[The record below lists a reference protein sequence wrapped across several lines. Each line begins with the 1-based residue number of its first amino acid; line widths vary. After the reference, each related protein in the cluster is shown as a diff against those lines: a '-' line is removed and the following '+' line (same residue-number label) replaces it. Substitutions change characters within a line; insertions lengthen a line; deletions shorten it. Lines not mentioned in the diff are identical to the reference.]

1 MSLFNRLTG
10 GGETTLDSKAAILLA
25 CITMIAADGDI
36 EDDEIAILRRIDGPH
51 ESPAWNNALKAWKK
65 HNLED
70 CVRLVA
76 KFVDRSHVNPL
87 MANLIDI
94 AMADGNLAGREQQL
108 LEAYMEALSPD
119 QSRVEMYIEVIGDK
133 NSVSTI

>member
-1 MSLFNRLTG
+1 MSLFNRLAD
-10 GGETTLDSKAAILLA
+10 GETTLDSKSAILFA

-36 EDDEIAILRRIDGPH
+36 DDDEIAILRRIDG
-51 ESPAWNNALKAWKK
+51 SRDTPAWDNALKAWKK
-65 HNLED
+65 HDIEE
-70 CVRLVA
+70 CVGLVA
-76 KFVDRSHVNPL
+76 KFIDGSHVNPL

-119 QSRVEMYIEVIGDK
+119 QSRVEKYVEVIGKK

>member
-10 GGETTLDSKAAILLA
+10 GGETTLDSKSAILLA

-36 EDDEIAILRRIDGPH
+36 DDDEIAILRRIDGPH
-51 ESPAWNNALKAWKK
+51 ATPAWDKALKAWKR
-65 HNLED
+65 HEFDD
-70 CVRLVA
+70 CVALVA

-94 AMADGNLAGREQQL
+94 AMADGHLAGREQQL

-119 QSRVEMYIEVIGDK
+119 KARVEMYVEVIGEK
-133 NSVSTI
+133 NSVSTL

>member
-1 MSLFNRLTG
+1 MSLFGKLTG

-36 EDDEIAILRRIDGPH
+36 DEDELAILRRIDGPRAT
-51 ESPAWNNALKAWKK
+51 PAWDAALKAWKK
-65 HNLED
+65 HGFDE
-70 CVRLVA
+70 CIALVA
-76 KFVDRSHVNPL
+76 KFIDRSHVNPL

-94 AMADGNLAGREQQL
+94 AMADGHLAGDEQKL

-119 QSRVEMYIEVIGDK
+119 QSRVEMYVEVIGEK
-133 NSVSTI
+133 NSVSTL

>member
-1 MSLFNRLTG
+1 MNLFNRLTG

-25 CITMIAADGDI
+25 CITMIAADGDVD
-36 EDDEIAILRRIDGPH
+36 DDELAILRRIDG
-51 ESPAWNNALKAWKK
+51 SRATPAFENVLKAWKK
-65 HNLED
+65 HD
-70 CVRLVA
+70 FDACISLVA
-76 KFVDRSHVNPL
+76 KFIDRSHVNPL

-94 AMADGNLAGREQQL
+94 AMADGHLDGSEQQL

-119 QSRVEMYIEVIGDK
+119 QSRIEMYVEVIGEK

>member
-36 EDDEIAILRRIDGPH
+36 DDDELAILRRIDGPRTT
-51 ESPAWNNALKAWKK
+51 PAWDSALKAWKK
-65 HNLED
+65 HSFDE
-70 CVRLVA
+70 CIALVA
-76 KFVDRSHVNPL
+76 KFIDREHVNPL

-94 AMADGNLAGREQQL
+94 AMADGHLAGDEQRL

-119 QSRVEMYIEVIGDK
+119 QARVEMYIEVIGDK

>member
-1 MSLFNRLTG
+1 MSLFKRLTG
-10 GGETTLDSKAAILLA
+10 SGETTLDSKAAISLA
-25 CITMIAADGDI
+25 CISMVAADGNI
-36 EDDEIAILRRIDGPH
+36 EEDEIAILRRIDGPRA
-51 ESPAWNNALKAWKK
+51 SPAWDNALKTWKN
-65 HNLED
+65 HNIDE

-76 KFVDRSHVNPL
+76 KFIDRSHVNPL

-108 LEAYMEALSPD
+108 LDAYMEALSPD

>member
-10 GGETTLDSKAAILLA
+10 GRETTLDSKSAILLA

-36 EDDEIAILRRIDGPH
+36 DDDEIAILRRIDGPR
-51 ESPAWNNALKAWKK
+51 ETPAWDNAVKAWKA
-65 HNLED
+65 HNLDE
-70 CVRLVA
+70 CIALVA
-76 KFVDRSHVNPL
+76 KFIERSHVNPL

-94 AMADGNLAGREQQL
+94 GMADGHLASREQQL

-119 QSRVEMYIEVIGDK
+119 QSRVEAYVEVIGEK

>member
-51 ESPAWNNALKAWKK
+51 ESPAWNKALKAWKK
-65 HNLED
+65 HNLEE
-70 CVRLVA
+70 CVKLVA

-119 QSRVEMYIEVIGDK
+119 PSRVEMYIEVIGDK

>member
-1 MSLFNRLTG
+1 MSIFGKLTG

-36 EDDEIAILRRIDGPH
+36 DDDELAILNRIDGPLKT
-51 ESPAWNNALKAWKK
+51 PAFDAALKAWKK
-65 HNLED
+65 HGFDE
-70 CVRLVA
+70 CIALVA
-76 KFVDRSHVNPL
+76 KFLDRSHVNPL

-94 AMADGNLAGREQQL
+94 GMADGHLAGDEQKL

-119 QSRVEMYIEVIGDK
+119 QARVEMYVEVIGEK
-133 NSVSTI
+133 NSVSTL